1 MNENLDDRLR
11 SASPSADSTV
21 SPDIMDR
28 ATRSRR
34 RPLHDWL
41 STSTAASRRG
51 LVGGVAGVAALA
63 IALPAVFPSQPA
75 LFALGS
81 ANSAAASTLGA
92 AGDEK
97 MMMMPYVEYNYV
109 ADASLSTSAGTG
121 AVYRFELSGDVRDR
135 ATDVAA
141 AFGVTGLPVKS
152 SYFDEA
158 YPTWVVGPEDGSAP
172 NIAISWS
179 GTGSWWYNNPA
190 AYPAAECLDPVQSG
204 DNVDDD
210 KSLEC
215 AEYAEPVKG
224 LNPSEADA
232 AAIAFDLF
240 TQLGYAGTASD
251 LTTYSDEWGTT
262 VTAPEFVDGQRI
274 ALDWSISWSG
284 NGEIAYA
291 GGQSSTAVKAGTYGT
306 VSAVD
311 AVARLDDWRWFGA
324 APMDGLPW
332 MSSRAYSV
340 GGDAT
345 SSENSAGEST
355 DPSEGVTTEP
365 TTEPTA
371 EPEPETTVEPVPV
384 PTESIDPEVTPEPLP
399 TMTVMDLIINKA
411 TPQLLMVWD
420 NAGNAWLVPGFV
432 MSGDEGWPMAV
443 ISLVEGVIELPE
455 PMPIEP
461 ALSD

>member
-11 SASPSADSTV
+11 SASPTADTIV
-21 SPDIMDR
+21 TPDIMDR
-28 ATRSRR
+28 ATRSHR

-51 LVGGVAGVAALA
+51 LAGGVAGVAALA

-81 ANSAAASTLGA
+81 NNSAAASTLNAG
-92 AGDEK
+92 GDEK
-97 MMMMPYVEYNYV
+97 MMMPYVEYNYI
-109 ADASLSTSAGTG
+109 ADASLSTAAGTG

-135 ATDVAA
+135 AADVAA

-152 SYFDEA
+152 TYFDET
-158 YPTWVVGPEDGSAP
+158 YPTWVVGSEDGSTP
-172 NIAISWS
+172 SVTISWS
-179 GTGSWWYNNPA
+179 GTGSWWFNNPA
-190 AYPAAECLDPVQSG
+190 AYPQVECLDAGQPG
-204 DNVDDD
+204 DAIGDD
-210 KSLEC
+210 KSVEC
-215 AEYAEPVKG
+215 AEYAEPVTG
-224 LNPSEADA
+224 LNPSEAEA

-240 TQLGYAGTASD
+240 TQLGYVGTASD
-251 LTTYSDEWGTT
+251 LTTYRDEWGTT
-262 VTAPEFVDGQRI
+262 VTAPEYVDGQRV
-274 ALDWSISWSG
+274 ALDWSMNWSG

-291 GGQSSTAVKAGTYGT
+291 GGQSSAAVKAGTYET

-332 MSSRAYSV
+332 MSARSYSV
-340 GGDAT
+340 GADET
-345 SSENSAGEST
+345 SSENSAGEAT
-355 DPSEGVTTEP
+355 EPAEGDTTEP
-365 TTEPTA
+365 TAEPTA
-371 EPEPETTVEPVPV
+371 EPEPESTIDPVPA

-399 TMTVMDLIINKA
+399 TVTVMDLIINHAK
-411 TPQLLMVWD
+411 PQLLMVWD
-420 NAGNAWLVPGFV
+420 NAGNAWLVPGFI

-461 ALSD
+461 ALID